1 MLSEGL
7 GLAANACNCP
17 LVYQYSCRNLYRWR
31 YHMPQWIALS
41 VLALLLLVL
50 ELGDVVVVND
60 ANLLNLSIRWLP
72 RLM

>member
-17 LVYQYSCRNLYRWR
+17 LVYQHSRRNLYGWR
-31 YHMPQWIALS
+31 YHMPQWIALF